1 MGNSESSNSESN
13 SSKSD
18 SELSNSGNEKGNFE
32 IMNCLKGNENTIINR
47 VWIAKKSI
55 SLNDRHIN
63 FKIFYKKK
71 YLKKKE
77 INLIKPIENV
87 FNLKKEFNSHFKHW
101 AIILELSNDSYV
113 NIQFGRNGFS
123 LEEFNKTD
131 IEGENVLNSIICA
144 WGEDG
149 SPFSFCYLGNANYKY
164 DDLKNKLKAKKNK
177 EVKILEE
184 NGKTYYNAC
193 FNNCQHFAC
202 DIEKILFGYIKSWH
216 SFDYYLDDFY
226 NTFFPNINLNKLK
239 AEYESKLY
247 NENEKLF
254 KLNVK
259 EIQKIE
265 LNKNLSEHRLKKLKD
280 NNEKLPLNVKEIKK
294 IELNKNLSELKLKK
308 LKKKIEK
315 IILNMKDYKKIV
327 F

>member
-1 MGNSESSNSESN
+1 MGNSESSKSESN

-18 SELSNSGNEKGNFE
+18 SESSNSGDEKGKLE
-32 IMNCLKGNENTIINR
+32 IMRCRKENNNTIIKR

-63 FKIFYKKK
+63 FRLAEILMFPFIDK
-71 YLKKKE
+71 
-77 INLIKPIENV
+77 INLVKPLENV
-87 FNLKKEFNSHFKHW
+87 FNLKKEYNSHFKHW

-113 NIQFGRNGFS
+113 NIQFGKNGFS

-131 IEGENVLNSIICA
+131 IEGENIFNSIIYT

-149 SPFSFCYLGNANYKY
+149 CPFSFCYLGNANYKY
-164 DDLKNKLKAKKNK
+164 DNLKEKLITEKIKEAKSF
-177 EVKILEE
+177 EE

-193 FNNCQHFAC
+193 FSNCQYFAC

-216 SFDYYLDDFY
+216 SFDYYLEEFY
-226 NTFFPNINLNKLK
+226 NQFFPDINLNKLK
-239 AEYESKLY
+239 ASYESKLH

-254 KLNVK
+254 ILNVK
-259 EIQKIE
+259 KIQKIE
-265 LNKNLSEHRLKKLKD
+265 LKDCLSEG
-280 NNEKLPLNVKEIKK
+280 K
-294 IELNKNLSELKLKK
+294 IKK

-315 IILNMKDYKKIV
+315 LFCLKFDDYLN
-327 F
+327 